1 MKKQPYLTGF
11 PKYIL
16 ATAKRKKQAA
26 ISKIRTGL
34 QQSSLS
40 GYAVLFSDIISS
52 DFLNG
57 IDETKRKRLYGNI
70 PIFWAWLA
78 QILEQNS
85 SCSRGLG
92 LIQSWYQALNLPA
105 PTGDTSA
112 YCKARK
118 KLSLDFLKAVFD
130 RVNTRL
136 DALVTDADRWHGFT
150 LKAIDG
156 SSVQLMDTAKNQEI
170 YPQHTSQK
178 PGCGFPTMGVAGL
191 VNLSSGGWI
200 NFIPHSW
207 NVGDAKMANQC
218 LSYLNEDDLLLA
230 DRAYC
235 SFELIAKIT
244 IQGNSNVLFRLH
256 QRRHEHLDWD
266 EGEKI
271 NDYERIVTWTKPTN
285 QPKGSE
291 LTKEEWKAL
300 PKTIKVRLIKALFE
314 ARDGT
319 MKELVVV
326 TNLLDHTKYDGF
338 ELLDLYARR
347 WDIEVQFRDVK
358 TTMKMEFFA
367 VKTPEMAHKTLY
379 VMMIAYNLLRYL
391 MKKAAVEAEK
401 PAYHMSFKATMDLVT
416 SSHERF
422 REVASTPRKKQEK
435 YDELITTL
443 ATKTLCIRPFRLEP
457 RAIKRRPKNFQLLTE
472 HRSVFKEIPHRN
484 SYRKSA

>member
-1 MKKQPYLTGF
+1 MNKQPYLTSF
-11 PKYIL
+11 PKHIL

-26 ISKIRTGL
+26 IAKIRTQL
-34 QQSSLS
+34 QRSSLS
-40 GYAVLFSDIISS
+40 GYAVLFSEVLSS
-52 DFLNG
+52 DFLDG
-57 IDETKRKRLYGNI
+57 IDATQRKRLYGNI

-92 LIQSWYQALNLPA
+92 LIQSWYHALKLPS

-136 DALVTDADRWHGFT
+136 EALVTDDDLWNGLM

-156 SSVQLMDTAKNQEI
+156 SSVQLMDTIENQEV

-191 VNLSSGGWI
+191 VNLSHGGWI

-207 NVGDAKMANQC
+207 NVGDAKIANRC
-218 LSYLNEDDLLLA
+218 LPYLYENDLLLA

-235 SFELIAKIT
+235 SYELIAKVT
-244 IQGNSNVLFRLH
+244 TGRKSNVLFRLH
-256 QRRHEHLDWD
+256 QRRHEQLNWD
-266 EGEKI
+266 EGEEI
-271 NDYERIVTWTKPTN
+271 NDYERVITWSKPTN
-285 QPKGSE
+285 RPKGSE
-291 LTKEEWKAL
+291 LNKEEWKAL
-300 PKTIKVRLIKALFE
+300 PKTMKVRLIKMFFE

-326 TNLLDHTKYDGF
+326 TNLLDHKKYDGL
-338 ELLDLYARR
+338 EMIDLYARR
-347 WDIEVQFRDVK
+347 WEIEVQFRDVK
-358 TTMKMEFFA
+358 TTMRMEQFT

-391 MKKAAVEAEK
+391 MKKAAREAGK
-401 PAYHMSFKATMDLVT
+401 PSHHMSFKATLDLVC
-416 SSHERF
+416 SSHESF
-422 REVASTPRKKQEK
+422 RQVAATPRKERKK
-435 YDELITTL
+435 RNGFIIAL
-443 ATKTLCIRPFRLEP
+443 ATKVLNIRPYRQEP
-457 RAIKRRPKNFQLLTE
+457 RAVKRRPKGYQLLTQPRGE
-472 HRSVFKEIPHRN
+472 FKEIPHRN